1 MCIKIKSPK
10 MPEPMKGP
18 PPITPRVEKD
28 FSTLPKE
35 SELVDPDDEVGVD
48 FGSSKKQAAGVGTT
62 QKGTAALRI
71 PLNTGAGTGGAGG
84 VNP

>member
-1 MCIKIKSPK
+1 

-48 FGSSKKQAAGVGTT
+48 FVSSKKQAAGVGTT